1 MLEHLLSAYPWVL
14 LGGVQPGEHKELLSS
29 FWKAYRWEHGSH
41 AVYQLAEENKV
52 NLESTIPLALHGDG
66 GRTQKKQPLEVV
78 SMCPVLG
85 LDTLQQPM
93 TCSCENSHAY
103 SGKRKWS
110 PFAQRLNLKNTSYAT
125 HFLVFAYPSKKFK
138 KTPGLFQ
145 SLLRVMSESLREVC
159 ENGLDCNYGGNTYH
173 FNFAI
178 LGIMKG
184 DQEFHQKTG
193 LLSRSYMNVGYKNP
207 IPCCSDCLAGGPG
220 VPFEDSSLQAVWRST
235 VCQQA
240 PWNTVPPFEAIQ
252 FEDWTSGEASRF
264 FKRDVFHIFRLGI
277 ARNFIGSAL
286 VLLCFGGYFDDAPP
300 YGIEDRL
307 GRAWANF
314 MLWCAAHSV
323 SPSGIRSFSKQ
334 KIHMPTMG
342 TFPWVGCKA
351 SDTILLLKWMRFFT
365 NLKISAGDA
374 NSDLKLI
381 AGACDNGLKFQG
393 IYRHG
398 IWLKNSCRGKLMANC
413 QRFTTAYAKLAASA
427 LRQNMQLF
435 AMVPKFHSF
444 DHVKVDLE
452 PRNGQIVYLNPATWC
467 CSMSEDFIGRVSR
480 QSRRVSYIK
489 VMESTL
495 LAYKVKARF
504 LLGRLK
510 KARGL

>member
-52 NLESTIPLALHGDG
+52 NLECTIPLALHGDG

-93 TCSCENSHAY
+93 TCSCENSHTY
-103 SGKRKWS
+103 SGKRKRS
-110 PFAQRLNLKNTSYAT
+110 PFAQRLNLKNTSYAYAT

-178 LGIMKG
+178 LGMKG

-240 PWNTVPPFEAIQ
+240 PWNRVPPFEAIQ

-323 SPSGIRSFSKQ
+323 SPSGIRSFEAEDP
-334 KIHMPTMG
+334 H
-342 TFPWVGCKA
+342 A
-351 SDTILLLKWMRFFT
+351 H
-365 NLKISAGDA
+365 
-374 NSDLKLI
+374 
-381 AGACDNGLKFQG
+381 
-393 IYRHG
+393 HG
-398 IWLKNSCRGKLMANC
+398 N
-413 QRFTTAYAKLAASA
+413 
-427 LRQNMQLF
+427 
-435 AMVPKFHSF
+435 V
-444 DHVKVDLE
+444 
-452 PRNGQIVYLNPATWC
+452 
-467 CSMSEDFIGRVSR
+467 SMGRV
-480 QSRRVSYIK
+480 QSIGYH
-489 VMESTL
+489 
-495 LAYKVKARF
+495 LAFEMDAF
-504 LLGRLK
+504 LYELED
-510 KARGL
+510 